1 MTGRTYH
8 RMYWSLNVY
17 TYIAV
22 HIYIY
27 VYIYTHVQNASG
39 NISQTMGLSP
49 PIFRKKSETRSKAA
63 RHGDGIQINVYIYT
77 HKHVKCM
84 YMYRYIIYIY
94 KYINNLVGYITS
106 SMIRLCTQRWE
117 RYRRT
122 LTFSGFI
129 WVCVMH
135 FFVRS
140 TKSQRSKSPSN

>member
-1 MTGRTYH
+1 MCIH
-8 RMYWSLNVY
+8 IL
-17 TYIAV
+17 V

-27 VYIYTHVQNASG
+27 IHMFKTHLETSAKQWDYHHQSSG
-39 NISQTMGLSP
+39 
-49 PIFRKKSETRSKAA
+49 KKSETRSKAA

-84 YMYRYIIYIY
+84 YMYRYIY

-122 LTFSGFI
+122 LTISGFI

-135 FFVRS
+135 FFVQS

>member
-1 MTGRTYH
+1 MCIH
-8 RMYWSLNVY
+8 ILVY
-17 TYIAV
+17 
-22 HIYIY
+22 IYIY
-27 VYIYTHVQNASG
+27 TCSKRIWKHQPNNGIITTN
-39 NISQTMGLSP
+39 LP
-49 PIFRKKSETRSKAA
+49 EKKSETRSKAA

-84 YMYRYIIYIY
+84 YMYRYIYINN
-94 KYINNLVGYITS
+94 INNLVGYITS

-122 LTFSGFI
+122 LTISGFI

-135 FFVRS
+135 FFVQS